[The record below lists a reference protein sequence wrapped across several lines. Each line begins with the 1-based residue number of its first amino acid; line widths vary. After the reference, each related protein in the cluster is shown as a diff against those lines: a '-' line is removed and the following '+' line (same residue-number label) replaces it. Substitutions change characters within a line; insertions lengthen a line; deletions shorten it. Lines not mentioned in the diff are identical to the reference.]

1 MVGGLLGYLLYGN
14 VLLLAI
20 TYMYLFHIRKLI
32 GFQLG
37 MNISN
42 MAGGFLALITG
53 VILIYQFPLKFVIV
67 TIIATLI
74 GMMAGALFGGL
85 FDYQTLLSGYGNGMM
100 IGIMAPMIGAAAKN
114 SIAFLTFLEG
124 LFIVS
129 LFLFVLSAKHT

>member
-67 TIIATLI
+67 TVITTLL
-74 GMMAGALFGGL
+74 GMIVGGLFGSL
-85 FDYQTLLSGYGNGMM
+85 FDYQTMLTGYGNGLMM
-100 IGIMAPMIGAAAKN
+100 GIMSPMIGAAAKN
-114 SIAFLTFLEG
+114 SYLFLTFLEG
-124 LFIVS
+124 IFIVS
-129 LFLFVLSAKHT
+129 LFLLVLSAKRT